1 MTERLSLIGCLNFR
15 KETHN
20 EIVFVKPI
28 FTDSKI
34 KCWLDSKSRHK
45 YIPEKVPL
53 NSIYN
58 DKINPVEKVEIT
70 VSEDDDPF
78 YMLKLKGMYVYGN
91 VYDILD
97 DLFRLFPAK
106 EVIKCDTSFL
116 LVRFMIRNRDN
127 LFLID
132 DYLPSVGKKRFIEII
147 IHVLETELLT
157 PEHKLVFTTYLSN
170 NKSSCTILF
179 NNFSEVDINKIE
191 QSLQGNPFQIK
202 IINIIN
208 ECLGIPMKKS
218 ENSNIMQ
225 FVDIN
230 SFIG

>member
-1 MTERLSLIGCLNFR
+1 MREKLSLIGCLNFR
-15 KETHN
+15 KENHN

-34 KCWLDSKSRHK
+34 KCWLDSKSIHK
-45 YIPEKVPL
+45 YILEKVPL

-58 DKINPVEKVEIT
+58 GKINPVEKVEIT
-70 VSEDDDPF
+70 FSEDDDPF
-78 YMLKLKGMYVYGN
+78 YMLKLKGTYVYGN

-106 EVIKCDTSFL
+106 EVIKCDSSFL

-127 LFLID
+127 VFLID
-132 DYLPSVGKKRFIEII
+132 DYLPNLEKKRFIEAV

-157 PEHKLVFTTYLSN
+157 LEHKFIFITYLSN

-179 NNFSEVDINKIE
+179 NDFSETDINKIE
-191 QSLQGNPFQIK
+191 QVLQGNPFQLK

-208 ECLGIPMKKS
+208 ECLGIPRKKS
-218 ENSNIMQ
+218 EGPNIMKLL
-225 FVDIN
+225 DIN